1 MVVPQQFANKIGN
14 IKQTEHASSQIFL
27 SPYLNIYLC
36 TFPHLLHHTS
46 SATWQEH
53 QQQKRNLP
61 PPETIT
67 QPKIKRPR
75 TQVDSNKR
83 RESQPIIHAAGHIA
97 DQMPHPRMA
106 RTMILT
112 RTPTHK
118 STALT
123 LLVMTWQPK
132 VSLHDM
138 SVVPPVKRRSTESDD
153 DSGKRSD
160 KA

>member
-1 MVVPQQFANKIGN
+1 MVVPQQFTNKIEN
-14 IKQTEHASSQIFL
+14 IKITEHVSSQIFL
-27 SPYLNIYLC
+27 SPYLNIYLF

-61 PPETIT
+61 PPTAETIM

-83 RESQPIIHAAGHIA
+83 RESQLIIHAAGHIV

-106 RTMILT
+106 RMMILAI
-112 RTPTHK
+112 TPMHK

-123 LLVMTWQPK
+123 LLVMT
-132 VSLHDM
+132 
-138 SVVPPVKRRSTESDD
+138 
-153 DSGKRSD
+153 
-160 KA
+160 